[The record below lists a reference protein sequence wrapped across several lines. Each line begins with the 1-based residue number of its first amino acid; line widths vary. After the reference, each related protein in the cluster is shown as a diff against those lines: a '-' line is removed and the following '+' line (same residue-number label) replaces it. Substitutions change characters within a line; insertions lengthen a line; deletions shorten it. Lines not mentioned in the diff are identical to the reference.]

1 MRDNKKGQFPTD
13 RRNDRGG
20 KDGKAAGGSRDTLSS
35 AFIRALHADWSE
47 HGPSVIEQIRKEQPG
62 AYIKTVACLLSKQAD
77 VSQDA
82 LDTLTDEELDEL
94 DRLSET
100 RSRSPS
106 SGGRRRTRFRCTLSF
121 ALFRSQPTQRNG

>member
-94 DRLSET
+94 IASLRHALGVPHQADDDE
-100 RSRSPS
+100 PD
-106 SGGRRRTRFRCTLSF
+106 F
-121 ALFRSQPTQRNG
+121 AAP